1 MNFMINETAQKLR
14 GGYYTPDILTKFIIR
29 YAVTKRNDLILE
41 PSCGDGAFIKA
52 INSVCSQNCINFT
65 GIELDANEADKARQQ
80 LCLSNIDGEIIT
92 YDFLNWYLDNSHL
105 KNSFDAVIGN
115 PPFIRYQYLSSNMQK
130 LAENIFNQLELKFT
144 KHTNAWIAFVIASI
158 DLLKPEG
165 RIGMVIPSE
174 IFNVIYAQSLREYL
188 GKTCLEITIV
198 DPDDIW
204 FESTLQGAVI
214 LLAKKKNNDSETTNG
229 LGVIRV
235 KGFDFCNENPN
246 SLIKNINRINGKTIA
261 GKWTNAFLEKDEYS
275 LYCNLKNDINI
286 KHFSDIAEADVGI
299 VTGANDFFLVNQE
312 TVEKYEL
319 HEFSHPMFGR
329 SDHCPGILYSKDVH
343 QANLEKGL
351 PTSFLWFNS
360 NFNDLT
366 KKQQEYIKIGECQ
379 NLQSRYKCRMRSPW
393 YTVPSVYS
401 TKIGMLKRSHE
412 LPRLIL
418 NKIGAF
424 TTDTAYRIKSNYINN
439 ELLVYCFINSLTA
452 LSAELEGRS
461 YGGGVLELVPS
472 EINQLLIPIADIKKP
487 DLNELD
493 RMVRTKNPDVYL
505 PVLDNIILGSIGIS
519 KREQRLLFNAWLKL
533 KNRRQRKNLINFD

>member
-1 MNFMINETAQKLR
+1 MNFIINETAKKLR
-14 GGYYTPDILTKFIIR
+14 GGYYTPAILTKFIIKYVVAR
-29 YAVTKRNDLILE
+29 GNELILE
-41 PSCGDGAFIKA
+41 PSCGDGVFIEA
-52 INSVCSQNCINFT
+52 INSIHPQNRISFT
-65 GIELDANEADKARQQ
+65 GIELDASEADKARQQ
-80 LCLSNIDGEIIT
+80 LYSSNINGKIIT
-92 YDFLNWYLDNSHL
+92 YDFLDWYLNNSHL

-115 PPFIRYQYLSSNMQK
+115 PPFIRYQYLSSFMQE
-130 LAENIFNQLELKFT
+130 LAENIFNKLNIKFT
-144 KHTNAWIAFVIASI
+144 KHTNAWITFVIASI

-165 RIGMVIPSE
+165 RLGMVIPSE

-188 GKTCLEITIV
+188 GRTCSEISII
-198 DPDDIW
+198 DPEDIW

-214 LLAKKKNNDSETTNG
+214 LLAKKKNNNNETTNG

-235 KGFDFCNENPN
+235 KGFDFCEKNPN
-246 SLIKNINRINGKTIA
+246 SLVKNINRINGKTIA
-261 GKWTNAFLEKDEYS
+261 GKWTNAFLEKNEYS
-275 LYCNLKNDINI
+275 LYTKLKNDMNI
-286 KHFSDIAEADVGI
+286 KYFSDIAEVDVGI

-312 TVEKYEL
+312 TVDKYEL

-343 QANLEKGL
+343 QTNLKKGL
-351 PTSFLWFNS
+351 PTSFLWFDSDFKN
-360 NFNDLT
+360 LT
-366 KKQQEYIKIGECQ
+366 KKQQEYIKMGESQ
-379 NLQSRYKCRMRSPW
+379 NLQSRYKCRIRSPW

-418 NKIGAF
+418 NKIEAF

-472 EINQLLIPIADIKKP
+472 EINQLLIPIADIKNP
-487 DLNELD
+487 DLKELD
-493 RMVRTKNPDVYL
+493 RMVRSKNPESYL
-505 PVLDNIILGSIGIS
+505 PLLDNIVLGSIGIS
-519 KREQRLLFNAWLKL
+519 KKEQKILFNAWLKL
-533 KNRRQRKNLINFD
+533 KNRRQRKDF